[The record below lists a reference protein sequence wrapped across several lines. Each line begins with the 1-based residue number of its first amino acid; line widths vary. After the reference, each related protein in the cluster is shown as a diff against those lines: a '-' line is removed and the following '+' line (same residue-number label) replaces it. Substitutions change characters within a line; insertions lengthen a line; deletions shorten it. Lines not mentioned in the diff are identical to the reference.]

1 MASDPWVLA
10 LDANHASA
18 GERAVFTRLA
28 PTLRGSEC
36 RILVETCHRAEL
48 YGFGDLPGH
57 FACLGSTR
65 ILVAEMAV
73 RHLMRVAAGLESVV
87 VGEEQVLHQVRM
99 ALAARPPSV
108 PLELTRLFETA
119 ISCGRRARAARAR
132 KSLDLATI
140 AVRWLAQRRRLRDRR
155 VLVVGAGRMGTA
167 IASALHLEEA
177 QITVGSRSLIHAL
190 ATASRFGGSSVDLA
204 EAARLAPRCCAIAV
218 ALGGP
223 WDDLA
228 RIDTALPPTA
238 DLSSPAAVT
247 RRAGV
252 VDLLTIDD
260 VHLLRLDDQEYAS
273 LARAHVDAAAEGY
286 LRWLDGRRRSAWPLR
301 RKALPTLAI

>member
-167 IASALHLEEA
+167 GAP
-177 QITVGSRSLIHAL
+177 
-190 ATASRFGGSSVDLA
+190 FGGS
-204 EAARLAPRCCAIAV
+204 
-218 ALGGP
+218 
-223 WDDLA
+223 
-228 RIDTALPPTA
+228 A
-238 DLSSPAAVT
+238 DY
-247 RRAGV
+247 RRQPFPHSCPG
-252 VDLLTIDD
+252 
-260 VHLLRLDDQEYAS
+260 HCQ
-273 LARAHVDAAAEGY
+273 
-286 LRWLDGRRRSAWPLR
+286 PLR
-301 RKALPTLAI
+301 RQLGGSCRGGPPGPSMLRHCCRARRPLGRPRAYRHSSAADGRPLFAGSRDKARRRG